1 MWRTLI
7 VVPADETNLTGKWL
21 TEKWLTGKWLTEKW
35 HRLFF
40 CSQFFCLPFFCSQFF
55 CLTFFCLPFSCLP
68 FSCPPFSCLPFFC
81 LTFFCQPF
89 SCQPF
94 LCLATEPT
102 INAKRR
108 INRLSASVRA
118 RAGRLGQNIERELN
132 FVLQLE
138 QPTGYGDRPDV
149 EISQPQLE
157 SALSAQFISLNRDRR
172 INRDFARHAMQ
183 RQVARDSHLVSAF
196 SR

>member
-7 VVPADETNLTGKWL
+7 AVPADETNLTGKWL
-21 TEKWLTGKWLTEKW
+21 TGKWQTGKWLTEKW
-35 HRLFF
+35 LRL
-40 CSQFFCLPFFCSQFF
+40 FFCSQFF
-55 CLTFFCLPFSCLP
+55 CLTFFCLPF
-68 FSCPPFSCLPFFC
+68 FCLPFFC
-81 LTFFCQPF
+81 LPF
-89 SCQPF
+89 SC
-94 LCLATEPT
+94 LAPEPT

-138 QPTGYGDRPDV
+138 QPTGYGERPDV

-157 SALSAQFISLNRDRR
+157 SSLSAQFISLNRDRR

-183 RQVARDSHLVSAF
+183 RQVARDTHLVSAF

>member
-7 VVPADETNLTGKWL
+7 AFPADETNL
-21 TEKWLTGKWLTEKW
+21 TEKWLTGKWLTGKWLTEKW
-35 HRLFF
+35 LRLF
-40 CSQFFCLPFFCSQFF
+40 S
-55 CLTFFCLPFSCLP
+55 CLPFSCLP
-68 FSCPPFSCLPFFC
+68 FSC
-81 LTFFCQPF
+81 
-89 SCQPF
+89 
-94 LCLATEPT
+94 LAPEPT

-138 QPTGYGDRPDV
+138 QPTGYGERPDV

-157 SALSAQFISLNRDRR
+157 SSLSAQFISLNRDRR

-183 RQVARDSHLVSAF
+183 RQVARDTHLVSAF

>member
-7 VVPADETNLTGKWL
+7 AFPADETNLTEKWQTGKWQTGKWL
-21 TEKWLTGKWLTEKW
+21 TEKWL
-35 HRLFF
+35 RLFF
-40 CSQFFCLPFFCSQFF
+40 CSQFFCQPFS
-55 CLTFFCLPFSCLP
+55 CLPFSCLP
-68 FSCPPFSCLPFFC
+68 FSCLPFSCLPFSC
-81 LTFFCQPF
+81 LPF
-89 SCQPF
+89 SC
-94 LCLATEPT
+94 LAPEPT

-138 QPTGYGDRPDV
+138 QPTGYGERPDV

-157 SALSAQFISLNRDRR
+157 SSLSAQFISLNRDRR

-183 RQVARDSHLVSAF
+183 RQVARDTHLVSAF